1 MSTKLSDRMRIDRVD
16 VRVLSTRYE
25 TEFRNP
31 HLEFPVKHAV
41 LVFVSTEQGLVGV
54 GESWCDG
61 GDPGSVVTIIESD
74 LAPRIIGASV
84 SEPERIWR
92 SMISTG
98 VMSRK
103 GSALYAAASGIDIAI
118 WDVWAQ
124 TLGQPLH
131 RLLGG
136 NSTAVPVYGSGGLYA
151 EGYTPESLASDMAA
165 AMDRGCCGAK
175 IKVAGATLEEDVE
188 RAGAVRRAL
197 GSGPRLMVDALFK
210 PGVADATRL
219 GRALVP
225 FDIYFYEAPTE
236 LRDLSG
242 WRTIRRDTGIA
253 LSGPEVEAGLDRYR
267 EFLSKEVVDYL
278 QADAII
284 CGGVTEL
291 RRIAALGRAYRKPV
305 TYHASGSAVALAANA
320 QVAAAL
326 AGTDSIEMHLLHQ
339 ALFERLWEAGWRI
352 ENGALV
358 LPEIPGIGVDITPD
372 SPIFYASVPGD

>member
-210 PGVADATRL
+210 PGVAAAIRPR
-219 GRALVP
+219 RALVP
-225 FDIYFYEAPTE
+225 FDTSFYEAPTE
-236 LRDLSG
+236 LRALSG
-242 WRTIRRDTGIA
+242 WRPIRPDTGIP

>member
-1 MSTKLSDRMRIDRVD
+1 MSTASDRMCIGRVD

-31 HLEFPVKHAV
+31 HLGFPDKHAV
-41 LVFVSTEQGLVGV
+41 LAFVTTQEGRVGV
-54 GESWCDG
+54 GESWCDA

-84 SEPERIWR
+84 SQPERIWQ

-98 VMSRK
+98 VMSLK
-103 GSALYAAASGIDIAI
+103 GSALYAAASGIDIAV
-118 WDVWAQ
+118 WDVYAR
-124 TLGQPLH
+124 TMGQPLH

-136 NSTAVPVYGSGGLYA
+136 HSTAVPVYGSAGLYA
-151 EGYTPESLASDMAA
+151 EGYTPESLASEMAA
-165 AMDRGCCGAK
+165 AIDRGCCGAK

-197 GSGPRLMVDALFK
+197 GSGPRLMIDALFK
-210 PGVADATRL
+210 PGVADAIRL
-219 GRALVP
+219 GRALAP

-267 EFLSKEVVDYL
+267 EFLKSDVVDYL

-284 CGGVTEL
+284 CGGITEL
-291 RRIAALGRAYRKPV
+291 RRIAALGRAYRKPL

-320 QVAAAL
+320 QVAAAF

-339 ALFERLWEAGWRI
+339 AMFERLWEAGWRI

-358 LPEIPGIGVDITPD
+358 LPEIPGIGMEITPD
-372 SPIFYASVPGD
+372 SPLLD